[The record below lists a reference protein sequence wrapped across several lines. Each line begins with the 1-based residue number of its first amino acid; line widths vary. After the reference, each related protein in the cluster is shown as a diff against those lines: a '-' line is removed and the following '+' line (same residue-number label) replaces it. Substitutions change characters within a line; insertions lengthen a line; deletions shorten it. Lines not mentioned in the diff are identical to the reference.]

1 MNEVAFFTPLLREF
15 KKKSSIPLVPLM
27 ALVSALL
34 SLAHSDR
41 EPIAKGTSG
50 TGAARLRDSVPYFS
64 CLRHAQLIFLVE
76 LWLTAFKVPELW
88 FADFSV
94 PVEDNGPRAGPSEG
108 EWVFLNHFFKS

>member
-1 MNEVAFFTPLLREF
+1 
-15 KKKSSIPLVPLM
+15 M
-27 ALVSALL
+27 ALVCALRQL
-34 SLAHSDR
+34 KLPDPRLPSLAHSDR

-64 CLRHAQLIFLVE
+64 CLRHAQLIFLAE

-94 PVEDNGPRAGPSEG
+94 SVEDNGPRARPSEG
-108 EWVFLNHFFKS
+108 EWGFLNHFFKS